1 MREATRRAIS
11 LANIWSTVE
20 TYLQN
25 YQVSNTACREAVTD
39 AVGCACLIFII
50 LLPSRTRRR

>member
-1 MREATRRAIS
+1 MREAIRRAIS

-25 YQVSNTACREAVTD
+25 YQVSNAACREAVSD
-39 AVGCACLIFII
+39 AVGRAYLIFII